1 VDFIPTSGQRS
12 CLRDPQLVKTT
23 PNNRAIAI
31 RFAAFF
37 MIVNEYKINP
47 FSPDFSHQIDELYE
61 NKDNHVNKLN
71 KKGQH
76 RDAEHPII
84 HSTGTLL
91 SKIQLK
97 LPQHFTAR
105 CVVTQKG
112 FEQCTSEIIAQWKA
126 LNFPAKTLLSL
137 TGGLGIDDWAWS
149 NSGSNVLS
157 LDPDESL
164 NAVVRYNWARLGI
177 DATRLKLTAEMWL
190 EANPDERFDL
200 VYVDPDR
207 RPQGT
212 RKSFQAEDYLP
223 NVFDLIKINGAV
235 GKLWLIKLSPMT
247 DPNWIFNHFECHT
260 EIMSIGYKNE
270 AKEILVLVDPSKDRS
285 SVPVIDCIE
294 IITKDVA
301 EISSVNV
308 PESKDTSASEIPVKS
323 ESDKNILGLRFSELR
338 MDALSIN
345 ADPLLWEPSPAIFAS
360 SLHTTISQRF
370 KLLAA
375 TPNPGF
381 FQTQRQIPAAFGRCL
396 LVQHE
401 FHGSLRK
408 IAQQLKDL
416 HITQLNITPRSCG
429 IPTSEITK
437 TLKTKDG
444 GPLTLFITKKQRE
457 FIAWI
462 GEIQKF

>member
-1 VDFIPTSGQRS
+1 MDFIPTSGQRS
-12 CLRDPQLVKTT
+12 CLRDPQLVKTI

-37 MIVNEYKINP
+37 MINNEYKINP
-47 FSPDFSHQIDELYE
+47 FPPDFSHQIDELYE
-61 NKDNHVNKLN
+61 NKDNQLHKSN
-71 KKGQH
+71 KKAPKRG
-76 RDAEHPII
+76 AEHPLIL
-84 HSTGTLL
+84 STRNLL
-91 SKIQLK
+91 SKIQGK
-97 LPQHFTAR
+97 LPMHFQAR
-105 CVVTQKG
+105 CAVTQKG
-112 FEQCTSEIIAQWKA
+112 FEQCTSEIIARWKA
-126 LNFPAKTLLSL
+126 QNFPAKTLLSL

-164 NAVVRYNWARLGI
+164 NEVVRYNWARLGI
-177 DATRLKLTAEMWL
+177 SATRLESTAEMWFD
-190 EANPDERFDL
+190 ANPDRRFDM

-223 NVFDLIKINGAV
+223 NVFDLIEVHGAV

-247 DPNWIFNHFECHT
+247 DPNWIFNHFECYT
-260 EIMSIGYKNE
+260 EIASIGYKNE

-285 SVPVIDCIE
+285 SMPMIDCIE
-294 IITKDVA
+294 ITEVNYEEVTDSKEEAIGGIDNEKASNQKIT
-301 EISSVNV
+301 
-308 PESKDTSASEIPVKS
+308 
-323 ESDKNILGLRFSELR
+323 GLRFSELNIES
-338 MDALSIN
+338 LS
-345 ADPLLWEPSPAIFAS
+345 AHPSPLIWEPSPAIFAS
-360 SLHTTISQRF
+360 SLHTSISQRF

-381 FQTQRQIPAAFGRCL
+381 FHAQREIPAAFGRCL
-396 LVQHE
+396 LVHHE

-408 IAQQLKDL
+408 IAHNIKDL
-416 HITQLNITPRSCG
+416 NITQLNITPRSCG

-437 TLKTKDG
+437 NLKTKDG
-444 GPLTLFITKKQRE
+444 GPLTLFITKKQNE
-457 FIAWI
+457 FHAWL

>member
-47 FSPDFSHQIDELYE
+47 FPPDFSHQIDELYE
-61 NKDNHVNKLN
+61 NKDNQLN
-71 KKGQH
+71 KSDKKAQK
-76 RDAEHPII
+76 RSPEHPLIL
-84 HSTGTLL
+84 STRNLL
-91 SKIQLK
+91 PKIQGK
-97 LPQHFTAR
+97 LPMHFQAR
-105 CVVTQKG
+105 CAVTQKG
-112 FEQCTSEIIAQWKA
+112 FEQCTSEIIARWKA
-126 LNFPAKTLLSL
+126 QNFPAKTLLSL

-149 NSGSNVLS
+149 NCGSTVLS

-164 NAVVRYNWARLGI
+164 NEVVRYNWARLGI
-177 DATRLKLTAEMWL
+177 TATRLKSTAEMWL
-190 EANPDERFDL
+190 EANPDARFDL
-200 VYVDPDR
+200 VYIDPDR

-223 NVFDLIKINGAV
+223 NVFDLIKVHGAV

-247 DPNWIFNHFECHT
+247 DPNWIFNHFEYHT
-260 EIMSIGYKNE
+260 EIMSIGYNNE
-270 AKEILVLVDPSKDRS
+270 AKEILVLVDPSKDRTS
-285 SVPVIDCIE
+285 LPMIDCIE
-294 IITKDVA
+294 ITSEVSHEEVPDSKFEAIGGIDHEKASNQKIT
-301 EISSVNV
+301 
-308 PESKDTSASEIPVKS
+308 
-323 ESDKNILGLRFSELR
+323 GLRFSELN
-338 MDALSIN
+338 MESLSVHPG
-345 ADPLLWEPSPAIFAS
+345 PLIWEPSPAIFAS
-360 SLHTTISQRF
+360 SLHTSLSQRF

-381 FQTQRQIPAAFGRCL
+381 FHTQRQIPAAFGRCL
-396 LVQHE
+396 LIHHE

-408 IAQQLKDL
+408 IAQNIKDL
-416 HITQLNITPRSCG
+416 KISQLNITPRSCG

-437 TLKTKDG
+437 NLKTKDG
-444 GPLTLFITKKQRE
+444 GPLTLFITKKQNE
-457 FIAWI
+457 FHAWL

>member
-47 FSPDFSHQIDELYE
+47 FPPDFSHQIDELYE
-61 NKDNHVNKLN
+61 NKDNQLN
-71 KKGQH
+71 KSNKKAQKRGP
-76 RDAEHPII
+76 EHPLSL
-84 HSTGTLL
+84 STRNLL
-91 SKIQLK
+91 PKIQGK
-97 LPQHFTAR
+97 LPMHFQAR
-105 CVVTQKG
+105 CAVTQKG
-112 FEQCTSEIIAQWKA
+112 FEQCTSEIIARWKA
-126 LNFPAKTLLSL
+126 QNFPANTLLSL

-149 NSGSNVLS
+149 NSGSTVIS

-164 NAVVRYNWARLGI
+164 NEVVRHNWARLGI
-177 DATRLKLTAEMWL
+177 AATRLESTAEMWL
-190 EANPDERFDL
+190 ATNPDMRFDM

-223 NVFDLIKINGAV
+223 NVFDLIKVHGSV

-285 SVPVIDCIE
+285 SVPMIDCIE
-294 IITKDVA
+294 ITSEVSHEEVPDSQVEAIGGIDKKKASNQKIT
-301 EISSVNV
+301 
-308 PESKDTSASEIPVKS
+308 
-323 ESDKNILGLRFSELR
+323 GLRFSELN
-338 MDALSIN
+338 MELLS
-345 ADPLLWEPSPAIFAS
+345 AHPGPLIWEPSPAIFAS
-360 SLHTTISQRF
+360 SLHTSISQRF

-381 FQTQRQIPAAFGRCL
+381 FHTLREIPAAFGRCL
-396 LVQHE
+396 LVHYE

-408 IAQQLKDL
+408 IAQNIKDL
-416 HITQLNITPRSCG
+416 KITQLNITPRSCG

-437 TLKTKDG
+437 NLKTKDG
-444 GPLTLFITKKQRE
+444 GPLTLFITKKQNE
-457 FIAWI
+457 FHAWL

>member
-37 MIVNEYKINP
+37 MINNEYKINP
-47 FSPDFSHQIDELYE
+47 FPPDFSHQIDELYE
-61 NKDNHVNKLN
+61 NKDNQLHKSN
-71 KKGQH
+71 KKAPKRG
-76 RDAEHPII
+76 AEHPLIL
-84 HSTGTLL
+84 STRNLL
-91 SKIQLK
+91 SKIQGK
-97 LPQHFTAR
+97 LPMHFQAR
-105 CVVTQKG
+105 CAVTQKG
-112 FEQCTSEIIAQWKA
+112 FEQCTSEIIARWKA
-126 LNFPAKTLLSL
+126 QNFPAKTLLSL

-164 NAVVRYNWARLGI
+164 NEVVRYNWARLGI
-177 DATRLKLTAEMWL
+177 SATRLESTAEMWFD
-190 EANPDERFDL
+190 ANPDRRFDM

-223 NVFDLIKINGAV
+223 NVFDLIEVHGAV

-247 DPNWIFNHFECHT
+247 DPNWIFNHFEYHT

-285 SVPVIDCIE
+285 SVPMIDCIE
-294 IITKDVA
+294 ITSGMNSEEVTDSKEEAIGGIDYEKASNQKIT
-301 EISSVNV
+301 
-308 PESKDTSASEIPVKS
+308 
-323 ESDKNILGLRFSELR
+323 GLRFSELNIES
-338 MDALSIN
+338 LS
-345 ADPLLWEPSPAIFAS
+345 AHLSPLIWEPSPAIFAS
-360 SLHTTISQRF
+360 SLHTSISQRF

-381 FQTQRQIPAAFGRCL
+381 FHTLREIPAAFGRCL
-396 LVQHE
+396 LVHHE

-408 IAQQLKDL
+408 IAQNIKDL
-416 HITQLNITPRSCG
+416 NITQLNITPRSCG

-437 TLKTKDG
+437 NLKTKDG
-444 GPLTLFITKKQRE
+444 GPLTLFITKKQNE
-457 FIAWI
+457 FHAWL